1 MPDMAWKFLRGFSQ
15 RSIAKKADLTVLG
28 LENVPSRGP
37 VILAVRHVHH
47 QIDGEALLATIP
59 RPIHPMVATD
69 WAAGGFAKRLLTFA
83 CRQARWP
90 TVIRGNSPFSTDQG
104 ERGRLNIRA
113 FRDALQLLREDRIV
127 AIFPEGF
134 PNIDKHPTPKQ
145 GDDDMLPFEPG
156 FARLAQMAARQGVHA
171 PIIPVGFRYERG
183 DRWHVTMRFGSAI
196 EHRGRTT
203 AELIAETEHAVSAL
217 STPRPA

>member
-1 MPDMAWKFLRGFSQ
+1 MSWKFLRGFSQ

-47 QIDGEALLATIP
+47 QIDGEALLATLP

-69 WAAGGFAKRLLTFA
+69 WATGGFGKRLLTFA

-134 PNIDKHPTPKQ
+134 PNIDKNPTPKQ
-145 GDDDMLPFEPG
+145 RDDDMLPFEPG
-156 FARLAQMAARQGVHA
+156 FVRLAQMAARQGVHA

-183 DRWHVTMRFGSAI
+183 DRWQVTMQFGAALAI
-196 EHRGRTT
+196 RDRNT
-203 AELIAETEHAVSAL
+203 AEIIADAERAVREL
-217 STPRPA
+217 SSPLFTHS